1 MAFSFNKAFNKFAEV
16 GTSLNRG
23 ANQIIGKEVF
33 KDIKPIEAPREFPPF
48 DTYPQ
53 YEVTEPPQWTKLDGE
68 IREFEIDGCKLHISA
83 NLDACIQY
91 RKYFKESARYYTD
104 RFIFKYNNCVKDFDS
119 FVFYFKDL
127 YFDGLLAMTQRAYDL
142 LLPFGVFSADT
153 NTFADKQINTYRKAA
168 DAFETMLGIELSKN
182 EQANNLGNQ
191 IGGAV
196 QMRGGGFGLKGAAK
210 GMAQA
215 EAFNIGMNLL
225 GKFVAQQ
232 NQMTQEEKANVF
244 SLFNQELFFEEVYSD
259 YYNVFLTFVETL
271 AENGVIDNFSTG
283 NTKEFEITMRNL
295 QNPLFPQDKLVET
308 ILKII
313 ATTPFNPECINLLEQ
328 KVGLTEEIIK
338 LKDYLSC

>member
-16 GTSLNRG
+16 GTSLNKG

-33 KDIKPIEAPREFPPF
+33 KEIKPIEEPREFPPF
-48 DTYPQ
+48 DTYAQYDVPEPQ
-53 YEVTEPPQWTKLDGE
+53 QWTKLDGE
-68 IREFEIDGCKLHISA
+68 AREFEVEGSKLIIPV

-91 RKYFKESARYYTD
+91 RKYFKEAARYYTD

-127 YFDGLLAMTQRAYDL
+127 YFEGLLAMTQRAYDL
-142 LLPFGVFSADT
+142 LLPFGVFTADT
-153 NTFADKQINTYRKAA
+153 NTFADKQINIYRKAA
-168 DAFETMLGIELSKN
+168 DSFETVLGVELSKN
-182 EQANNLGNQ
+182 EQADNLGNTV
-191 IGGAV
+191 GGAV
-196 QMRGGGFGLKGAAK
+196 QMRGGGFGVKGAVK
-210 GMAQA
+210 GVAQA
-215 EAFNIGMNLL
+215 EAFNLGMNLL

-232 NQMTQEEKANVF
+232 NRMTQEEKANVF
-244 SLFNQELFFEEVYSD
+244 ALFKVDVFFEEVYSD

-308 ILKII
+308 ILKLL
-313 ATTPFNPECINLLEQ
+313 ATSPFNPQCLSLLEQ
-328 KVGLTEEIIK
+328 KVGTTDEVVKI
-338 LKDYLSC
+338 KDYLTC